1 MTYLWTLLKC
11 ICKIR
16 CVTYLCMMVRIE
28 LRTTIHETC
37 LIIKNEN
44 LKAFHMTKSPP
55 SSFQQPIICFACSA
69 GHPFEN
75 FMIKNAL
82 TLSYVSRFWFFGMSF
97 PFAFLWSKI
106 ISEKPFGAKMRL
118 CSCIQFHSSTD
129 QNSGHNCH
137 NYYESEHLMLPKIGT
152 P

>member
-16 CVTYLCMMVRIE
+16 CVTCLCMMVRIE
-28 LRTTIHETC
+28 LRTTIHEKC
-37 LIIKNEN
+37 LIIKNEKSQGIPHEKVPSILLSTAN
-44 LKAFHMTKSPP
+44 HMFRLLGGPSIWKFHDKKCPYT
-55 SSFQQPIICFACSA
+55 FLCF
-69 GHPFEN
+69 P
-75 FMIKNAL
+75 L
-82 TLSYVSRFWFFGMSF
+82 LVFWNVF
-97 PFAFLWSKI
+97 PFTFLWSKI
-106 ISEKPFGAKMRL
+106 ISGKPFGAKMRL

-137 NYYESEHLMLPKIGT
+137 DYYESEHLMLPKIGS